1 MNFTSKQIWI
11 FITSITFFAT
21 LIYIDFTFAK
31 SNYLNSKNEEL
42 ERHFNSFLSFRKNVS
57 DLLIEDIINNP
68 QTKELMNKVKTD
80 PNNREKYRKEL
91 EELFTKKYEY
101 LKSKGF
107 DYFHF
112 QDTKGNSF
120 LRFQKTYKYDD
131 SLIKDRVS
139 ISKIIKEKKSI
150 SGLETGTSVQKYR
163 YIYPIFYE
171 NSYVGS
177 VEISTSLSQLLK
189 KLDFQLNENY
199 LFITKKTIIDKMLN
213 EDLKKEQYFDSLIDG
228 YYINKEFDK
237 NNFSDIDL
245 KELGPSLSYKLQSDK
260 SFSLMTINGFS
271 TSTIYSFL
279 PVKNINNEI
288 EGYLISQEETN
299 GINQLIRTQIFS
311 FLSLSLLILGAISI
325 YRHLQKRNDENKKIF
340 EQYKTIMD
348 QSVIVSKTDPKGI
361 ITYVNNQF
369 CKISG
374 YSKEE
379 LIGKSHNII
388 RHNDST
394 IPFFRQMWKT
404 ILAKKIWQG
413 VIKNRSKD
421 GKDYY
426 VQSTIAP
433 ILNEKNEIIEF
444 IALREDVTDFIVKKN
459 IFKYEKNR
467 INNLFNHINEILI
480 IKKDDK
486 FEQISQKFFNI
497 FPFDNLQ
504 EFNLQHHYISELFI
518 SKEGYLE
525 NIKSDKWIQDAIN
538 TPNKINKA
546 LIKDKNGD
554 LKTFWIKVQKV
565 PYEKTYYYL
574 FTLTDISL
582 LLNDSNIKNNISD
595 KNIVSSHKNL
605 EEENKS
611 KNINLFSK
619 IKEDL
624 KLPDEVII
632 NLVDKFITSSEDSL
646 IKMRDLIKDNKI
658 EESKILVHNIKGS
671 ASTLRFQEISVIAAL
686 IESELEENNIENT
699 LENIKKIEQLLNNIK
714 DYRENK

>member
-1 MNFTSKQIWI
+1 
-11 FITSITFFAT
+11 
-21 LIYIDFTFAK
+21 
-31 SNYLNSKNEEL
+31 
-42 ERHFNSFLSFRKNVS
+42 
-57 DLLIEDIINNP
+57 
-68 QTKELMNKVKTD
+68 
-80 PNNREKYRKEL
+80 
-91 EELFTKKYEY
+91 
-101 LKSKGF
+101 
-107 DYFHF
+107 
-112 QDTKGNSF
+112 
-120 LRFQKTYKYDD
+120 
-131 SLIKDRVS
+131 
-139 ISKIIKEKKSI
+139 
-150 SGLETGTSVQKYR
+150 
-163 YIYPIFYE
+163 
-171 NSYVGS
+171 
-177 VEISTSLSQLLK
+177 
-189 KLDFQLNENY
+189 
-199 LFITKKTIIDKMLN
+199 
-213 EDLKKEQYFDSLIDG
+213 
-228 YYINKEFDK
+228 
-237 NNFSDIDL
+237 
-245 KELGPSLSYKLQSDK
+245 
-260 SFSLMTINGFS
+260 
-271 TSTIYSFL
+271 
-279 PVKNINNEI
+279 
-288 EGYLISQEETN
+288 
-299 GINQLIRTQIFS
+299 
-311 FLSLSLLILGAISI
+311 
-325 YRHLQKRNDENKKIF
+325 
-340 EQYKTIMD
+340 
-348 QSVIVSKTDPKGI
+348 
-361 ITYVNNQF
+361 
-369 CKISG
+369 
-374 YSKEE
+374 
-379 LIGKSHNII
+379 
-388 RHNDST
+388 
-394 IPFFRQMWKT
+394 
-404 ILAKKIWQG
+404 
-413 VIKNRSKD
+413 
-421 GKDYY
+421 
-426 VQSTIAP
+426 
-433 ILNEKNEIIEF
+433 EKNEIIEF

-467 INNLFNHINEILI
+467 INYLFNHINEILI

-546 LIKDKNGD
+546 LIKDKKGD

-671 ASTLRFQEISVIAAL
+671 ASTLRFQEIPVIAAL